1 MIKKFN
7 LDGATRQ
14 LQAYP
19 ATTWHISAHD
29 FMVSSRAAPYVRV
42 GFLVAPTSNNFI
54 FGLILID
61 ISSFFSYKD
70 NLLFKNPYK

>member
-7 LDGATRQ
+7 LDGATQQ
-14 LQAYP
+14 LDTSVHMTSWSVHARLH
-19 ATTWHISAHD
+19 TS
-29 FMVSSRAAPYVRV
+29 RV